1 MIVNSQDASMI
12 EVDGKEKPSLF
23 LNKYLSDMKKTEG
36 QTEMQKEAMRKKV
49 QSYDQAC
56 LAEIQA
62 TFSKHKEIIKNLLEG
77 GLDQEFFGM
86 DQDFIKN

>member
-36 QTEMQKEAMRKKV
+36 
-49 QSYDQAC
+49 
-56 LAEIQA
+56 
-62 TFSKHKEIIKNLLEG
+62 
-77 GLDQEFFGM
+77 
-86 DQDFIKN
+86 